1 MPRGPGTMRGRAGRV
16 WQESRLLFLEI
27 FDESGDDFPEL
38 TTVLDDELVEYLSRL
53 EGFPAFQ
60 ELGEL
65 DRETDTLL
73 EEPLREALWNE
84 LAVLA
89 PQVQKRLLPEPP
101 PWVGLDGLD
110 DIRLG
115 EEFGWAGLVDFLSRL
130 QRLLTLTRKPG
141 MELWVSG

>member
-1 MPRGPGTMRGRAGRV
+1 V
-16 WQESRLLFLEI
+16 LFLEI

-53 EGFPAFQ
+53 EGFPALRS
-60 ELGEL
+60 LGGL
-65 DRETDTLL
+65 DREADTLV
-73 EEPLREALWNE
+73 EEPLREGLWNE

-89 PQVQKRLLPEPP
+89 PQVQHRLLPEPP

-130 QRLLTLTRKPG
+130 QRLLTLARKPG